1 MPELHPELLASE
13 TFYNKNTID
22 AAHYAVFGTCLFN
35 YFIIVPP
42 FLFSSFFTGT
52 DISIRLVSTYQVMAA
67 YINIIRKTQA
77 ILYEGLEANFDYA
90 DRVAARKD
98 RKFALMTPEERL
110 QVKIQL
116 KEGTYV
122 EKRTEKEIEDD
133 EKEDRKEQERIEEM
147 KTLVGDLVNNFRDEF
162 IIFHMTTQDPL
173 RIINFLEERVIRIL
187 AAFKYV
193 RKEDS
198 LTYEQ
203 HVDKL
208 QRLKT
213 TSLVR
218 VKKGRCV
225 EDMYEQVVEN
235 NEKANGF
242 RRSNIENMLKVEG
255 LPEKQVKRL
264 YIYLN
269 SR

>member
-1 MPELHPELLASE
+1 MPELHSELLASE
-13 TFYNKNTID
+13 TFYNKDTID
-22 AAHYAVFGTCLFN
+22 AAHYTVFGTCLFN

-42 FLFSSFFTGT
+42 FLFSSFFAGT
-52 DISIRLVSTYQVMAA
+52 DISIRIVSTYQVMAA
-67 YINIIRKTQA
+67 YINMIRKTKA

-90 DRVAARKD
+90 DRVAARKE

-110 QVKIQL
+110 HVKIQL
-116 KEGTYV
+116 KEGKYV

-133 EKEDRKEQERIEEM
+133 EKEEKKEQERIEEM
-147 KTLVGDLVNNFRDEF
+147 KTFVGDLVTNFRDEF
-162 IIFHMTTQDPL
+162 IVFHMVVQDPL
-173 RIINFLEERVIRIL
+173 RIINFLEDRVIKIL
-187 AAFKYV
+187 AAFRYV

-198 LTYEQ
+198 MTYEE
-203 HVDKL
+203 HVAKL
-208 QRLKT
+208 ERLKT

-235 NEKANGF
+235 NEKANSY
-242 RRSNIENMLKVEG
+242 RRKNIENMLTVEG
-255 LPEKQVKRL
+255 LPEKQVKKL